1 MSTHE
6 AKHAEVKDNDV
17 PKIKAIRGLA
27 NLMTYQPIERA
38 ASINKDPTFYIMKY
52 YISQTVV
59 ELVDGRLT
67 GREVVLTR
75 ADAKV
80 DKDSARLQNIK
91 LFKSKLEAL
100 GIPNLHVNKYEKKRY
115 NKLIREQNK
124 YRKTVS
130 LTVADIARMTK
141 EADTELNSNGG
152 D

>member
-1 MSTHE
+1 M
-6 AKHAEVKDNDV
+6 
-17 PKIKAIRGLA
+17 RQL
-27 NLMTYQPIERA
+27 ERA

-52 YISQTVV
+52 YISQTIV

-100 GIPNLHVNKYEKKRY
+100 GIDNLHVNKYEKKRY

-124 YRKTVS
+124 YRKTTS
-130 LTVADIARMTK
+130 LTVADIAKMTK
-141 EADTELNSNGG
+141 EAEEE
-152 D
+152 

>member
-1 MSTHE
+1 
-6 AKHAEVKDNDV
+6 
-17 PKIKAIRGLA
+17 
-27 NLMTYQPIERA
+27 
-38 ASINKDPTFYIMKY
+38 MKY
-52 YISQTVV
+52 YITQTIV
-59 ELVDGRLT
+59 EVVDGRLT

-80 DKDSARLQNIK
+80 DQAGARLQNVKMFMHK
-91 LFKSKLEAL
+91 LKAL
-100 GIPNLHVNKYEKKRY
+100 GIPNLHINKYEKKRY

-141 EADTELNSNGG
+141 EADSELKQLGE

>member
-1 MSTHE
+1 
-6 AKHAEVKDNDV
+6 
-17 PKIKAIRGLA
+17 
-27 NLMTYQPIERA
+27 
-38 ASINKDPTFYIMKY
+38 MKY

-59 ELVDGRLT
+59 EVIDGRLT

-100 GIPNLHVNKYEKKRY
+100 GIENLHVCEYEKKRY

-124 YRKTVS
+124 RHKNRK
-130 LTVADIARMTK
+130 LTVADLAKMQ
-141 EADTELNSNGG
+141 EQAEELGG
-152 D
+152 GNV

>member
-1 MSTHE
+1 M
-6 AKHAEVKDNDV
+6 
-17 PKIKAIRGLA
+17 RQL
-27 NLMTYQPIERA
+27 ERA
-38 ASINKDPTFYIMKY
+38 ASINKDPTVFIMSKY

-59 ELVDGRLT
+59 EFVDGRLT